1 MKIIKKIFQENKLF
15 FFNYNHNSFFEGM
28 YRLFAILISP
38 IFIKFNPNLI
48 SFLSLFIGFIGLF
61 FSTFLSL
68 DIRLIIIF
76 FLLSFILDFTDGLV
90 ARHTNKSS
98 FYGRFIDGLFDIFVI
113 GFLHI
118 VLLMHLIVTGF
129 LSIDK
134 YYFVFFLVTI
144 CIMPIQHLILDRFSA
159 LARWCN
165 EINKNKYI
173 RPYYRNT
180 FFSKLTMT
188 FFDLQ
193 HLSLFLILF
202 TSLKNLPSVIILY
215 FILSFSSSILSI
227 IIYIT
232 LSKKNFNKISNK
244 KDNYE

>member
-1 MKIIKKIFQENKLF
+1 
-15 FFNYNHNSFFEGM
+15 
-28 YRLFAILISP
+28 
-38 IFIKFNPNLI
+38 
-48 SFLSLFIGFIGLF
+48 
-61 FSTFLSL
+61 
-68 DIRLIIIF
+68 
-76 FLLSFILDFTDGLV
+76 V

-98 FYGRFIDGLFDIFVI
+98 FYGRFIDGLFDIIVI

-173 RPYYRNT
+173 RPYYRNA

-193 HLSLFLILF
+193 QLCLFLILF
-202 TSLKNLPSVIILY
+202 ISLKNLPNIIILY
-215 FILSFSSSILSI
+215 FILSFFSSILSI

-232 LSKKNFNKISNK
+232 LSKKNFNQISNK